1 MWTQTQQKEVTSS
14 NRFKAWR
21 LVVSQTLAIDQSCGP
36 CNLLVRVKRTPW
48 WRTNNKPGG
57 LWVFQHLKL
66 HRENTLANGSSS
78 NFYTSQWEV
87 PNMLKSFNF
96 PRVEETRDL
105 LFTQS
110 CFSTSFSEKT
120 LGKRVFQMNEI
131 LFLIIYKKKILMVN
145 VTQSKIEVNI
155 HHIYSV
161 KG

>member
-1 MWTQTQQKEVTSS
+1 
-14 NRFKAWR
+14 
-21 LVVSQTLAIDQSCGP
+21 
-36 CNLLVRVKRTPW
+36 
-48 WRTNNKPGG
+48 
-57 LWVFQHLKL
+57 
-66 HRENTLANGSSS
+66 
-78 NFYTSQWEV
+78 
-87 PNMLKSFNF
+87 MLKSFNF